1 MWIIAGTIPDPDF
14 SLLVPEGPAPRS
26 ASLSE
31 AGLHLPDGRTVPVE
45 RGTAALAAT
54 ALQTCAALDCTPPA
68 LLLAGDTGSGSGSRR
83 LYAWLEKALPALA
96 PRGLTFH
103 YLFPDVDWHNRLLLA
118 VRELENA
125 PLMVADAGFMYVAKM
140 SGYADAYE
148 LFTPDVGEL
157 AFLADEK
164 APHPF
169 YTRGF
174 LLAEEQNIPVLL
186 ARAQEHGNCPANLII
201 KGKSDHII
209 HESRLHA
216 VVDSPS
222 VPAMECIGGT
232 GDNIVT
238 ATRHRPAVRR
248 SAHRYGRPGRRT
260 SGPPAGRPLPARSV
274 HTCEPPHRRPARSP
288 APQQGRDPRPG
299 PGLSPLCGRFLQGLE
314 RDLAPALCPCFL
326 HQRSSACVLC
336 AGGAFLMAGLR

>member
-1 MWIIAGTIPDPDF
+1 M
-14 SLLVPEGPAPRS
+14 
-26 ASLSE
+26 
-31 AGLHLPDGRTVPVE
+31 
-45 RGTAALAAT
+45 
-54 ALQTCAALDCTPPA
+54 
-68 LLLAGDTGSGSGSRR
+68 
-83 LYAWLEKALPALA
+83 
-96 PRGLTFH
+96 
-103 YLFPDVDWHNRLLLA
+103 DWHNRLLLA

-201 KGKSDHII
+201 KGKADHII
-209 HESRLHA
+209 HEGRLHA

-232 GDNIVT
+232 GDIVT
-238 ATRHRPAVRR
+238 GLVT
-248 SAHRYGRPGRRT
+248 GLPGRRT

-274 HTCEPPHRRPARSP
+274 HTCEPPHRRPARGP

-299 PGLSPLCGRFLQGLE
+299 PGLSPLCGRFLQDLE
-314 RDLAPALCPCFL
+314 RDLTPALCPCFL
-326 HQRSSACVLC
+326 HQKSSACVLC
-336 AGGAFLMAGLR
+336 AGGAFLMAELR

>member
-14 SLLVPEGPAPRS
+14 SLLVPEQGNAAPPA
-26 ASLSE
+26 ASLWGTE
-31 AGLHLPDGRTVPVE
+31 LHLPDGRSIPVE

-54 ALQTCAALDCTPPA
+54 ALQTCTALACPPPA

-83 LYAWLEKALPALA
+83 LYAWLEQALPGLV

-103 YLFPDVDWHNRLLLA
+103 YLFPDVDWHDRLLLA
-118 VRELENA
+118 AQALPSM

-186 ARAQEHGNCPANLII
+186 ARAQAHGNCPANLVI
-201 KGKSDHII
+201 KGKADHII
-209 HESRLHA
+209 HEGRLHA

-232 GDNIVT
+232 GDIVT
-238 ATRHRPAVRR
+238 
-248 SAHRYGRPGRRT
+248 
-260 SGPPAGRPLPARSV
+260 
-274 HTCEPPHRRPARSP
+274 
-288 APQQGRDPRPG
+288 
-299 PGLSPLCGRFLQGLE
+299 GLVTGL
-314 RDLAPALCPCFL
+314 LA
-326 HQRSSACVLC
+326 
-336 AGGAFLMAGLR
+336 AGLPTATAALAAARLARRLAVHCRPDPSTPVSHLIAALPGILPHSREEAVHLGRI